1 MRFRTGVAVAI
12 AVGTGAVLAVLLLS
26 GGSDTPP
33 TPDGPATGPKR
44 VTPDAAPST
53 HPRGAIADCS
63 TRSEADFPGA
73 FADRDNLV
81 VGPLVLVGAAA
92 FTPASVIREFGGNKF
107 PALVRAGHT
116 VTIQLPRPVRRT
128 ADIGWGPNLRG
139 SRRGAGHTIT
149 FVACRADQPSG
160 SSADGP
166 VTFWSGG
173 VGTRTIGCVP
183 LRIYVDDEP
192 SPRRVGL
199 SLGLRCRD

>member
-1 MRFRTGVAVAI
+1 MRFRTGVAVAS
-12 AVGTGAVLAVLLLS
+12 AVVAAAVLVVLLSS
-26 GGSDTPP
+26 GGSDTSP
-33 TPDGPATGPKR
+33 TPDGPAAGPKR
-44 VTPDAAPST
+44 GTPGAWPAT

-63 TRSEADFPGA
+63 TRSEAHFPGA

-81 VGPLVLVGAAA
+81 VGPLVLVGAAY
-92 FTPASVIREFGGNKF
+92 TSPSTIREFGGDKF

-116 VTIQLPRPVRRT
+116 VTVQLPRTARRT
-128 ADIGWGPNLRG
+128 AELGWARG
-139 SRRGAGHTIT
+139 RRRVEDHTTT
-149 FVACRADQPSG
+149 FVACRADRPSG

-183 LRIYVDDEP
+183 LKIYVDDEP

-199 SLGLRCRD
+199 SLGLRCSD